1 MRWPR
6 KRQGV
11 GIKRWDQDDYDKG
24 VIVSMILINK
34 SEAD

>member
-24 VIVSMILINK
+24 VIVLINK